1 MFMWKNLTRTRK
13 KRDRDAKSSE
23 ETKEGVAED
32 DDAGGNDAEERGKTE
47 ETKGRR
53 PYEDETD
60 ALLHEFWLERKASAV
75 GAAAA
80 GARAADGPPAAG
92 AGAVRLG
99 DSESRTTL
107 TWSSLCIL
115 DGHPECV

>member
-13 KRDRDAKSSE
+13 KRDRDAKLAKEAKSSE
-23 ETKEGVAED
+23 ETKEGDAED

-53 PYEDETD
+53 PYEDEAD

-75 GAAAA
+75 GGRDRPSGRPRPTDPRRPAPER
-80 GARAADGPPAAG
+80 RASAIRNR
-92 AGAVRLG
+92 VRP
-99 DSESRTTL
+99 RHVP
-107 TWSSLCIL
+107 LC
-115 DGHPECV
+115 VY